1 MSIKRSVNITCP
13 GCGTTQDI
21 TLVEVLNAQTDPD
34 LKEDLM
40 HNRLNRVSCSD
51 CDIDFRVDLPLL
63 YTDAKAE
70 LMIHWV
76 PENEDANREQILEEF
91 DEVIERMNAEADEQ
105 VPVPN
110 VRLVMTRVELVELIY
125 MVEAGMN
132 QRVVE
137 YVKYSIYT
145 RNQEKLDP
153 EHHRM
158 LLNVEDSTDD
168 ELVFVMQ
175 NVEDQQLGQVLRY
188 GRSAYESLLEL
199 FADDPE
205 EFMEMFPG
213 PCISARDV
221 LLEDVE

>member
-1 MSIKRSVNITCP
+1 MSIKAECEYYVS

-91 DEVIERMNAEADEQ
+91 DEVIERMNSEADEQ

-132 QRVVE
+132 RRVVE
-137 YVKYSIYT
+137 YVKYGISIPVT
-145 RNQEKLDP
+145 KEKLDP
-153 EHHRM
+153 ELHRM

-175 NVEDQQLGQVLRY
+175 ECR
-188 GRSAYESLLEL
+188 RSAVGSGTSIWAVCL
-199 FADDPE
+199 
-205 EFMEMFPG
+205 
-213 PCISARDV
+213 
-221 LLEDVE
+221 